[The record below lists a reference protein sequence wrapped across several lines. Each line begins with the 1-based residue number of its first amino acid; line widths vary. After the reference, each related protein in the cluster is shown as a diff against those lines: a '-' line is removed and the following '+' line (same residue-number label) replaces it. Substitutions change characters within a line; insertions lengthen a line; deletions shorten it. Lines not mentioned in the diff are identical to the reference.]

1 MKTRYVLSAVIG
13 FCSTCVCVDAAEAF
27 ATSND
32 GARSVKKARALSD
45 FPVECES
52 VAAVE
57 GREASLLPSGRK
69 FKLVWNDEF
78 DGDKLD
84 ETKWGYRTN
93 FWGRSAHWFATPED
107 KAVEVKDGLLRLK
120 LVMRADGQFV
130 SPQLQTGEIVWDIP
144 HTGGGKGRDRVGHPA
159 RR

>member
-32 GARSVKKARALSD
+32 GARSVKKARALED
-45 FPVECES
+45 FPVACER

-84 ETKWGYRTN
+84 
-93 FWGRSAHWFATPED
+93 
-107 KAVEVKDGLLRLK
+107 
-120 LVMRADGQFV
+120 
-130 SPQLQTGEIVWDIP
+130 
-144 HTGGGKGRDRVGHPA
+144 
-159 RR
+159 

>member
-27 ATSND
+27 STSND
-32 GARSVKKARALSD
+32 GAKAAKKSHALED
-45 FPVECES
+45 FPVACEA

-84 ETKWGYRTN
+84 ETKWGYSGATVPTSGDEAHIGSPRRRTTQ
-93 FWGRSAHWFATPED
+93 WR
-107 KAVEVKDGLLRLK
+107 
-120 LVMRADGQFV
+120 
-130 SPQLQTGEIVWDIP
+130 
-144 HTGGGKGRDRVGHPA
+144 
-159 RR
+159 